1 MVLKPECFGKL
12 IRCELESFEIWCWT
26 WG

>member
-1 MVLKPECFGKL
+1 MVLKPECCGTH
-12 IRCELESFEIWCWT
+12 IRNELESFEIWCWR